1 MISYLMG
8 EKTKREHVT
17 KGNLE
22 GSTHQGKDHSLHQ
35 KKFCKIFYFNF
46 KLYNRNKIIS
56 NMVIKH
62 CREIIYIMLYKLLV
76 PRLSRHQKR
85 HEK

>member
-35 KKFCKIFYFNF
+35 
-46 KLYNRNKIIS
+46 
-56 NMVIKH
+56 
-62 CREIIYIMLYKLLV
+62 
-76 PRLSRHQKR
+76 
-85 HEK
+85 EKNSARSFTLTSSCTIATRSSAIW